1 MKKLVLSMTMLCGF
15 MSFAQVAQL
24 KNQPVNTVHQ
34 VEKCSQHRHMK
45 EMQQKD
51 PERFA
56 TVIRETTNQQSKGTP
71 IDTEKTTGVEY
82 TIPVVFHILHNNG
95 AENISDA
102 QVADALAILNRD
114 YRRLNSDA
122 NSVYTTF
129 QGMPTDAEINFV
141 FATVAPNGACFSGI
155 TRTVSTQTNN
165 GADGQA
171 QVNAITAGNN
181 VYQGIW
187 PHNKYLNIYVC
198 NDLDGAA
205 GYTFLPNGGSTASAT
220 NMYYNGVFLLHDYCG
235 SIGTSAAFSSRAL
248 THEVG
253 HWLNLSHV
261 WGDDNSP
268 GVACGD
274 DYVSDTPITKGFTSC
289 PSSNAAKICNASI
302 VENYEN
308 YMDYSYCSKMF
319 TPGQVTR
326 MRNAIVSTTGGR
338 SNVWTTAN
346 LNLVGGG
353 AGTSLCAIDFTAT
366 QTSMCTG
373 TTVTYSANVSSGI
386 SAYSWS
392 FPGGTPSTS
401 TAASPTV
408 TYNTAGTY
416 NASLTV
422 TSSSNGN
429 TYPKS
434 KTNYITAISGTS
446 VSLPISEGFASTTF
460 PPTGWTIVNP
470 AGGTWTR
477 SATVGVTPTAGSS
490 ALFDNYNITIANAS
504 NDELRLP
511 KADITAYSSAQ
522 LTFDVAYALDGT
534 NSSAT
539 DGLQVL
545 VSTDCGGTFTSVY
558 SKSGATLAT
567 TASVSGSFT
576 PTAAQWRSETIN
588 LTPYVGNGS
597 VWIAFRNIGAY
608 GNRLFVDNIN
618 VTGVSGTPP
627 TPTASFTATGTSVCA
642 GQSVTY
648 TSTSTG
654 SPTSYSW
661 SFPGGTPSTST
672 SASQTVTYNT
682 AGTYNVSLTAT
693 NAGGSNVANQSNYI
707 TVNALPAAPTITAG
721 GATAFCQGGSV
732 TLTSSAGSGNT
743 WSNAASGTSISVST
757 SGTYTVTQ
765 TVNSCTSPASN
776 SISVTVNPN
785 PAVTF
790 GNIPLVC
797 VYDSPITLTQGSP
810 AGGTYSGTGVSGN
823 QFNPAVVGVGST
835 TITYSYT
842 NANGCSGSAQK
853 TATVDGC
860 ASIGENELKLVSVYP
875 NPSTG
880 TVTIAS
886 GEINL
891 NGIQVFNALGQ
902 VVYELNGIQ
911 TAKQELN
918 LNNMAKGVYTIR
930 ILTEAGTQHVPVVLE
945 K

>member
-1 MKKLVLSMTMLCGF
+1 MRKLVLSMTMLCGF
-15 MSFAQVAQL
+15 MSFAQVTQL
-24 KNQPVNTVHQ
+24 KNQSVHTDHE
-34 VEKCSQHRHMK
+34 VEKCSQHLRMK

-56 TVIRETTNQQSKGTP
+56 SVVRGTASQQSKGTP
-71 IDTEKTTGVEY
+71 IDTEKATGVEY
-82 TIPVVFHILHNNG
+82 TIPVVFHILHNSG

-102 QVADALAILNRD
+102 QIADALAILNRD
-114 YRRLNSDA
+114 YRRLNADA
-122 NSVYTTF
+122 NNVYTTF

-181 VYQGIW
+181 VYQGLW
-187 PHNKYLNIYVC
+187 PHNRYLNIYVC
-198 NDLDGAA
+198 KDLGGAA
-205 GYTFLPNGGSTASAT
+205 GYTFLPNGGSNASAT
-220 NMYYNGVFLLHDYCG
+220 NMYYNGVFLLHNYCG
-235 SIGTSAAFSSRAL
+235 SIGTSNASRSRAL

-261 WGDDNSP
+261 WGDDNNP

-274 DYVSDTPITKGFTSC
+274 DGVNDTPLTEGFTSC
-289 PSSNAAKICNASI
+289 PTPNAAKVCNASI

-326 MRNAIVSTTGGR
+326 MRTAIVSSTGGR
-338 SNVWTTAN
+338 NNIWTTAN

-401 TAASPTV
+401 TLASPTV
-408 TYNTAGTY
+408 TYSTAGTY

-460 PPTGWTIVNP
+460 PPTGWTLINP
-470 AGGTWTR
+470 AGGTWSR
-477 SATVGVTPTAGSS
+477 SASVGVTPTAGSS
-490 ALFDNYNITIANAS
+490 ALFDNYNITVVNAD

-511 KADITAYSSAQ
+511 KLDITAYSSAQ
-522 LTFDVAYALDGT
+522 LTFDVAYALDGS
-534 NSSAT
+534 NAT
-539 DGLQVL
+539 AADGLEVL
-545 VSTDCGGTFTSVY
+545 VSTNCGGTFTSVY

-567 TASVSGSFT
+567 ATGVSGSFT
-576 PTAAQWRSETIN
+576 PTGTQWRNETIN
-588 LTPYVGNGS
+588 LTPFVGNGS
-597 VWIAFRNIGAY
+597 VWIAFRNHAAY
-608 GNRLFVDNIN
+608 GNRLFVDNVN

-627 TPTASFTATGTSVCA
+627 APVASFTATGTSVCA

-661 SFPGGTPSTST
+661 SFPGGTPSSST
-672 SASQTVTYNT
+672 SASQVVTYNT

-693 NAGGSNVANQSNYI
+693 NGNGSNVANQSNYV

-721 GATAFCQGGSV
+721 GATTFCQGGSV

-743 WSNAASGTSISVST
+743 WSNAASGTSISVSA
-757 SGTYTVTQ
+757 SGNYTVTQ
-765 TVNSCTSPASN
+765 TVGSCTSLASN
-776 SISVTVNPN
+776 SIAVTMNPN
-785 PAVTF
+785 PSVTF
-790 GNIPLVC
+790 GNLPVVC
-797 VYDSPITLTQGSP
+797 VYDSPITLNQGSP

-823 QFNPAVVGVGST
+823 QFNPSVLGIGST

-842 NANGCSGSAQK
+842 NSNGCSGSAQK
-853 TATVDGC
+853 TVTVDGC

-880 TVTIAS
+880 MITIAS

-911 TAKQELN
+911 TAKQDLN

>member
-1 MKKLVLSMTMLCGF
+1 MKKLVLSMTLLSGF
-15 MSFAQVAQL
+15 MSFAQVTQL
-24 KNQPVNTVHQ
+24 KKHSIETSHG
-34 VEKCSQHRHMK
+34 VEKCSQHIRMK

-56 TVIRETTNQQSKGTP
+56 TVSGANTDPKSKGTP
-71 IDTEKTTGVEY
+71 TNTEKATGIEY
-82 TIPVVFHILHNNG
+82 TIPVVFHVLHNNG
-95 AENISDA
+95 SENITDA
-102 QVADALAILNRD
+102 QIVDALAILNRD
-114 YRRLNSDA
+114 YRRLNADA

-155 TRTVSTQTNN
+155 TRTASTQTNN
-165 GADGQA
+165 GDDGEA
-171 QVNAITAGNN
+171 QIAAITAGNN

-187 PHNKYLNIYVC
+187 PHNRYLNIYIC
-198 NDLDGAA
+198 KDLGGAA
-205 GYTFLPNGGSTASAT
+205 GYTFLPNGNSTANAT

-235 SIGTSAAFSSRAL
+235 SIGTSDVNSSRAL

-261 WGDDNSP
+261 WGDDNNP
-268 GVACGD
+268 GVACGND
-274 DYVSDTPITKGFTSC
+274 GVADTPLTEGFTSC
-289 PSSNAAKICNASI
+289 PNPNSAKICNASI

-319 TPGQVTR
+319 TQGQVTR
-326 MRNAIVSTTGGR
+326 MRTAIVSTTGGR
-338 SNVWTTAN
+338 SNIWTSAN

-353 AGTSLCAIDFTAT
+353 AGTSLCAIDFSAT
-366 QTSMCTG
+366 QTTMCTG
-373 TTVTYSANVSSGI
+373 TTVTYSANISTGI
-386 SAYSWS
+386 SAYSWT
-392 FPGGTPSTS
+392 FPGGTPATS
-401 TAASPTV
+401 TAANPTV

-429 TYPKS
+429 TFPKS
-434 KTNYITAISGTS
+434 KTNYITASSGTS
-446 VSLPISEGFASTTF
+446 VSLPLSEGFVSTTF
-460 PPTGWTIVNP
+460 LPAGWTIVNTNSS
-470 AGGTWTR
+470 ATWAR
-477 SATVGVTPTAGSS
+477 SATVGRTPTTGNSVW
-490 ALFDNYNITIANAS
+490 FNNYTVDDAT

-511 KADITAYSSAQ
+511 KLDITAYSSAQ
-522 LTFDVAYALDGT
+522 LVFDVAYAPYD
-534 NSSAT
+534 AT
-539 DGLQVL
+539 YIDGLEVL
-545 VSTDCGGTFTSVY
+545 VSTNCGGTFTSVY
-558 SKSGATLAT
+558 SKSYTTLAT
-567 TASVSGSFT
+567 APAMTSSFAPTAS
-576 PTAAQWRSETIN
+576 QWRSETID
-588 LTPYVGNGS
+588 LSPYVGNGS
-597 VWIAFRNIGAY
+597 VWIAFRNLA
-608 GNRLFVDNIN
+608 GNGNNLYIDNIN

-627 TPTASFTATGTSVCA
+627 TPVASFSATGTSVCA

-661 SFPGGTPSTST
+661 SFPGGTPSSST
-672 SASQTVTYNT
+672 SASQVVTYPT

-707 TVNALPAAPTITAG
+707 TVNAVPSAPTITAS
-721 GATAFCQGGSV
+721 GATTFCQGSSV

-743 WSNAASGTSISVST
+743 WSNSSSGTSVSVSN

-765 TVNSCTSPASN
+765 TVASCTSLASN
-776 SISVTVNPN
+776 SITVTVNPN
-785 PAVTF
+785 PSVTF
-790 GNIPLVC
+790 GNLPVVC
-797 VYDSPITLTQGSP
+797 VFDSPITLNQGNPS
-810 AGGTYSGTGVSGN
+810 GGSYSGTGVSGN
-823 QFNPAVVGVGST
+823 QFNPSVPGIGST

-842 NANGCSGSAQK
+842 NSNGCSGSAQT

-860 ASIGENELKLVSVYP
+860 ASIDENDLKLVSVYP

-880 TVTIAS
+880 MITVYS

-911 TAKQELN
+911 TGKQDLN
-918 LNNMAKGVYTIR
+918 LSNMAKGVYTIR